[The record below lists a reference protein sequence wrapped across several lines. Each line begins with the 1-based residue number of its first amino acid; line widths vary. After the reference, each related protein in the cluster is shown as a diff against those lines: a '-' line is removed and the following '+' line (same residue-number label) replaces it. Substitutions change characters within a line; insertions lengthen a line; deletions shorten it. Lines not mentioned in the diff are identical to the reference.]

1 MVDVNDHLGI
11 FHRYFDDSLY
21 IKAPTKYR
29 IKSLEMV
36 SFQVLPLV
44 MITFGILELLKTKL

>member
-21 IKAPTKYR
+21 IKAPIKYR

-36 SFQVLPLV
+36 SFQVLPL
-44 MITFGILELLKTKL
+44 IAFGILELLKTKL